1 MIPRMLRN
9 RLTFSVGLAS
19 LLGSLP
25 LPAVASER
33 AIITAPSVPPPKV
46 QSNKKQAE
54 APSNLGS
61 FKSGNTGVNVDAIPL
76 PTVPSIDPKAARQ
89 LRDRIE
95 KEKDW
100 LLEDGVAEPT
110 DGAKALEEA
119 WELGDTKAPRKSA
132 IERRLRSKDRES
144 GDRSEEGSRDR
155 DNPSKEGRT
164 PRRGKPDADK
174 EEEGFTYRGEREKA
188 PGFNFPAEK
197 SLNPFEA
204 ANKTSFN
211 ERVGGHQPGFI
222 DKSDLDFGSSLKSA
236 EVDYSRRMERLGLTG
251 SADSI
256 LKEPAARVDT
266 LGQERQMRVDQ
277 FTQALGGTTGNS
289 LSGLTTGT
297 DSGLSL
303 PSLSKPATAAGS
315 FFDKPLGTDLVRP
328 FAAPAAAS
336 GTGSRATDF
345 LRNGGGGFS
354 PIPRTTF

>member
-9 RLTFSVGLAS
+9 RLTLSVGLVS

-25 LPAVASER
+25 LPAVAGER

-46 QSNKKQAE
+46 QSNKKQVE

-61 FKSGNTGVNVDAIPL
+61 FRSGSPGVNVDAIPL

-100 LLEDGVAEPT
+100 LLEEGVAEPT
-110 DGAKALEEA
+110 DGTKALEEA

-132 IERRLRSKDRES
+132 IERRLRSKDRET
-144 GDRSEEGSRDR
+144 GDRSEEGARDR
-155 DNPSKEGRT
+155 ENPSKDGRT

-211 ERVGGHQPGFI
+211 ERVGGHQAGFL
-222 DKSDLDFGSSLKSA
+222 DKADLELGSSLKSA
-236 EVDYSRRMERLGLTG
+236 EADYSRRMERLGLTG
-251 SADSI
+251 SADSV
-256 LKEPAARVDT
+256 LKEPAIRVDT

-289 LSGLTTGT
+289 LSGLATGT
-297 DSGLSL
+297 ESSLAL
-303 PSLSKPATAAGS
+303 PSLAKPAAAAGN

-328 FAAPAAAS
+328 FAAPAAAAGAS
-336 GTGSRATDF
+336 SRATDF
-345 LRNGGGGFS
+345 LRNGGGGFT
-354 PIPRTTF
+354 PLPRTSF